1 MKFNY
6 AIMPETYKM
15 TIGTLNNFAPYM
27 IEGYEKTISLAAAR
41 NSTASFQILVSADR
55 RFTLNV
61 GKSGFFAQKRRPAVR
76 IEADTKGLF
85 EFELNIESLLPDDD
99 RCCKADIL
107 ESNPVKE
114 LEDDTAA
121 AVFAD
126 IKIGKDAVPGKYE
139 IPISFYES
147 ELFSGE
153 EKIAQ
158 AKITLEVFAYT
169 LPDMQDSPFFLDLW
183 QHNCNIARKYEVE
196 PFSDAHFEIMN
207 KYLASMARLGQKTVT
222 LIMSDTPWSG
232 QWCHL
237 ETRNEANLY
246 EYSIAKIFK
255 EEDGSFSYD
264 FSAAQRYIDLCAKHN
279 IKDEISLYGLVNV
292 WCDYLGGFDSI
303 TPDHPD
309 GLKLRYYDKAES
321 KYKYI
326 TKGAEVDAYIKAV
339 HDYFVKTNQI
349 NKVRIVADEPADT
362 EAYRRITE
370 HIKSIA
376 PKFVFKAAINH
387 SEFIPEFADT
397 VADYVPSLLSLSAE
411 FDKILEYKESMKNS
425 RFTWYICNQPHHPN
439 IMLRNDLC
447 EGLLIGVLTSYLEMD
462 GFLRWNYTVWTDHP
476 KNDIR
481 YFGWPAGDLCFVY
494 PGAGTEPLL
503 SLRYKALYRGIELCI
518 LLNEYKKSNDP
529 KELFDKVIFTKDV
542 RDFFENGEII
552 AKDKLC
558 SVDYKDY
565 DFIRRTCLEALS

>member
-1 MKFNY
+1 MRFSY

-15 TIGTLNNFAPYM
+15 TVGTLNNFAPYM
-27 IEGYEKTISLAAAR
+27 IDGYEKTISLAAAR
-41 NSTASFQILVSADR
+41 NSTASFQILLTSDC

-61 GKSGFFAQKRRPAVR
+61 GASAFFAQKRRSVIR
-76 IEADTKGLF
+76 VEADTKGIF
-85 EFELNIESLLPDDD
+85 DIDFNIESLLADDD
-99 RCCKADIL
+99 RCYKADIL
-107 ESNPVKE
+107 ESTPVKE
-114 LEDDTAA
+114 VEDNTAV

-126 IKIGKDAVPGKYE
+126 IKVSENTEPGKYE
-139 IPISFYES
+139 IPIYFYES
-147 ELFSGE
+147 DLFSEE
-153 EKIAQ
+153 EKLAET
-158 AKITLEVFAYT
+158 KVTLEVFAYT
-169 LPDMQDSPFFLDLW
+169 FPDMKDSPFFLDLW

-196 PFSDAHFEIMN
+196 PFSDAHFEIMD
-207 KYLASMARLGQKTVT
+207 KYLSSMAKLGQKTVT

-246 EYSIAKIFK
+246 EYSIAKISREK
-255 EEDGSFSYD
+255 DGSFTYD
-264 FSAAQRYIDLCAKHN
+264 FSAVQRYIDLCAKHD
-279 IKDEISLYGLVNV
+279 IKGEISLYGLVNV

-309 GLKLRYYDKAES
+309 GLKLRYFDKAEG
-321 KYKYI
+321 KFKYI
-326 TKGAEVDAYIKAV
+326 TKGEEVDAYIKAV
-339 HDYFVKTNQI
+339 HDYFVETEQMSR
-349 NKVRIVADEPADT
+349 VRIVADEPADT
-362 EAYRRITE
+362 AAYRKITD

-397 VADYVPSLLSLSAE
+397 VADYVPSLLSLSTE
-411 FDKILEYKESMKNS
+411 FDKILEYKETMKDS
-425 RFTWYICNQPHHPN
+425 RFTWYICNMPHHPN

-476 KNDIR
+476 KEDIR

-494 PGAGTEPLL
+494 PGPGGNPLL

-518 LLNEYKKSNDP
+518 LLNEYKKNNDA

-542 RDFFENGEII
+542 REFFENNEII
-552 AKDKLC
+552 
-558 SVDYKDY
+558 
-565 DFIRRTCLEALS
+565 